1 MEFQI
6 EPRAIKVA
14 TRVKINVNVVLDE
27 KAYIQVSFYEEDS
40 EFTPID
46 SKVIVLEGE
55 DYKKWGNDDN
65 YIKDIVY
72 ETLGLP
78 NPNKKQAEPEP
89 EIILDA

>member
-78 NPNKKQAEPEP
+78 KKVEAEP